1 MKIVVFGASGRTGR
15 PLVEQALAAG
25 HHVTAFVRDPARLET
40 RHERLTV
47 VQGDVHDAARVRE
60 AVAGQEA
67 VLSTLG
73 LAPKGPRDVVS
84 AGTRA
89 ILAAMREHGVSR
101 VVCES
106 GAGVRTERDSRS
118 AGATAMTT
126 MLKLVARDVL
136 RDAEA
141 SYQALKASD
150 RAWVFVRA
158 PRLTEGPRTGQ
169 YRTGYLQLG
178 PGATISRAD
187 VADFMLKELT
197 DDTYLK
203 QAPMVSY

>member
-1 MKIVVFGASGRTGR
+1 M
-15 PLVEQALAAG
+15 
-25 HHVTAFVRDPARLET
+25 
-40 RHERLTV
+40 
-47 VQGDVHDAARVRE
+47 
-60 AVAGQEA
+60 AGQEA

-84 AGTRA
+84 AGTRV

-106 GAGVRTERDSRS
+106 GAGVRTERDPRS

-169 YRTGYLQLG
+169 YRTGYLPLG
-178 PGATISRAD
+178 PGATVSRAD